1 MEMMIDARGKPCPQ
15 PVVLVKRALEQGAA
29 SLEIVVDNAVSAS
42 NVKRFLESQG
52 FSVAEE
58 LHGADF
64 VIRGTGTPN
73 LAPATR
79 PGKAPTTEKGYAV
92 FLQSNVLGSPDA
104 TLGEG
109 LVKAFLSNLADRDEP
124 PLVVALMNGSVSLAV
139 EGTSTCETL
148 KKLEE
153 KGVPVLVCGT
163 CTKHF
168 GVTEK
173 IGVGCISNMME
184 ITDALL
190 AAPKVL
196 TIA

>member
-1 MEMMIDARGKPCPQ
+1 METMLDARGKPCPQ
-15 PVVLVKRALEQGAA
+15 PVVMVRKALEQGA
-29 SLEIVVDNAVSAS
+29 SKLEILVDNAVSAS
-42 NVKRFLESQG
+42 NVKRYLESQG

-64 VIRGTGTPN
+64 VIRGIGLPSPSPSARPEK
-73 LAPATR
+73 APA
-79 PGKAPTTEKGYAV
+79 AEKGSAV
-92 FLQSNVLGSPDA
+92 FLQSSLLGSPDE

-109 LVKAFLSNLADRDEP
+109 LVKAFLSNLADREEA
-124 PLVVALMNGSVSLAV
+124 PLVVALMNGGVLLAL
-139 EGTSTCETL
+139 EGTSTCESL
-148 KKLEE
+148 RKLEGR
-153 KGVPVLVCGT
+153 GVPVLVCGT

-173 IGVGCISNMME
+173 IGAGCISNMME

-196 TIA
+196 TLA

>member
-1 MEMMIDARGKPCPQ
+1 MEMIDARGKPCPQ
-15 PVVLVKRALEQGAA
+15 PVVLVKKAIEQGA
-29 SLEIVVDNAVSAS
+29 SKLEILVDNAVSAS

-52 FSVAEE
+52 FSVTEE

-64 VIRGTGTPN
+64 VIRGLGSPSASPSARTE
-73 LAPATR
+73 
-79 PGKAPTTEKGYAV
+79 KAQGAEKGYAV
-92 FLQSNVLGSPDA
+92 FLQKSVLGFPDEV
-104 TLGEG
+104 LGEG
-109 LVKAFLSNLADRDEP
+109 LMKAFLSNLAEREEA
-124 PLVVALMNGSVSLAV
+124 PLVVALMNGAVLLAL
-139 EGTSTCETL
+139 EDTSTCESL
-148 KKLEE
+148 RKLEG
-153 KGVPVLVCGT
+153 KGVSILVCGT

-173 IGVGCISNMME
+173 VGVGCISNMME

>member
-15 PVVLVKRALEQGAA
+15 PVVLVRRALEQGSA

-52 FSVAEE
+52 FSTTEE

-64 VIRGTGTPN
+64 VIRGTGSPN

-79 PGKAPTTEKGYAV
+79 PGKAPMPEKGYAV
-92 FLQSNVLGSPDA
+92 FLQNNVLGSPDA

-109 LVKAFLSNLADRDEP
+109 LVKAFLSNLADRQEA
-124 PLVVALMNGSVSLAV
+124 PLVVALMNGGVLLAL

-148 KKLEE
+148 KKLED
-153 KGVPVLVCGT
+153 KGVSILVCGT

-173 IGVGCISNMME
+173 IGAGCISNMME
-184 ITDALL
+184 ITDALM

-196 TIA
+196 TVA

>member
-15 PVVLVKRALEQGAA
+15 PVVLARKALEQGI
-29 SLEIVVDNAVSAS
+29 SKLEILVDNAVSAS

-52 FSVAEE
+52 FSVTEE

-64 VIRGTGTPN
+64 VIRGTGSPIP
-73 LAPATR
+73 APAPR
-79 PGKAPTTEKGYAV
+79 PEKNPATGKGYAV
-92 FLQSNVLGSPDA
+92 FLESSVLGSPDP

-109 LVKAFLSNLADRDEP
+109 LVKAFLSNLADRNEP
-124 PLVVALMNGSVSLAV
+124 PLVVALMNGSVLLAV

-148 KKLEE
+148 KKLED
-153 KGVPVLVCGT
+153 KGVTILVCGT

-190 AAPKVL
+190 ATPKVL

>member
-15 PVVLVKRALEQGAA
+15 PVVLARKALEQGV
-29 SLEIVVDNAVSAS
+29 SKVEVLVDNAVSAS

-52 FSVAEE
+52 FLVTEE

-64 VIRGTGTPN
+64 ILRGTGSPN
-73 LAPATR
+73 PKPAAR
-79 PGKAPTTEKGYAV
+79 PEKAPVMDKGYAV

-109 LVKAFLSNLADRDEP
+109 LVKAFLSNLADREEP
-124 PLVVALMNGSVSLAV
+124 PLVVALMNGAVYLAL

-148 KKLEE
+148 EKLEA
-153 KGVPVLVCGT
+153 KGVSILVCGT
-163 CTKHF
+163 CTKHY
-168 GVTEK
+168 GVTDSV
-173 IGVGCISNMME
+173 GVGCISNMME
-184 ITDALL
+184 ITDSLL

-196 TIA
+196 TVA

>member
-1 MEMMIDARGKPCPQ
+1 MEKMIDARGKACPQ
-15 PVVLVKRALEQGAA
+15 PVVMVRKALEDGA
-29 SLEIVVDNAVSAS
+29 SKIEILVDNAVSAS

-64 VIRGTGTPN
+64 IIRGTGSPN
-73 LAPATR
+73 FAPAAR
-79 PGKAPTTEKGYAV
+79 PDKAPAPEKGYAV
-92 FLQSNVLGSPDA
+92 FLQNNVLGSPDA

-109 LVKAFLSNLADRDEP
+109 LVKAFLSNLADREEAP
-124 PLVVALMNGSVSLAV
+124 MVIALMNGGVLLAL

-148 KKLEE
+148 KKIEE
-153 KGVPVLVCGT
+153 KGVTVLVCGT

-173 IGVGCISNMME
+173 VGAGCISNMME

-196 TIA
+196 TVA